1 MNLKRIHW
9 KRVLLFVVLPL
20 VLLVTLIVLCVRS
33 CEHRKEPGYGYEG
46 DSLAVTEP
54 QYFYGICIDSMFVE
68 EGQIEQGQV
77 LSTLFASKGI
87 SPKVT
92 EYIARNHKDVLDVSK
107 IRSGNRYFFLVSND
121 TLEQPLF
128 WIYEVNRRN
137 YALFSLTD
145 SLTAWRFQKE
155 LEVRPAR
162 TSGVI
167 TSSLW
172 NAVIQNG
179 GDANLAVHLS
189 DVYAWTIDFFGI
201 QEGDCFDVAYDRQ
214 YIDGQPVGMGEVI
227 YSTFVHCG
235 DTLRAIAYE
244 QDGVLGFYNEKGEN
258 LRKAF
263 LKAPLNYRR
272 ISSHFSNSRLHP
284 VFKYYRPHHGVD
296 YAAPMGTPV
305 SSIGDG
311 VVIKKAYQ
319 ANGAGYYLQIKHN
332 ATYTTSYMHLS
343 KYASGIAVGVRVKQ
357 GQVIGYVGSTGASTG
372 PHLDFRV
379 FKNGTPID
387 PLKLESPPADPIKPS
402 DMPEFKKVA
411 DYWMRVMKNPEIP
424 DFYVAEP
431 EADSLSEVSS
441 VGVSSSGSVASSI

>member
-1 MNLKRIHW
+1 MRRRRLKWR
-9 KRVLLFVVLPL
+9 RVLLLAAPVIL
-20 VLLVTLIVLCVRS
+20 LIVFITYCHRS
-33 CEHRKEPGYGYEG
+33 CSHRDEPGYDEEIM
-46 DSLAVTEP
+46 DTIVPAEP
-54 QYFYGICIDSMFVE
+54 NYLYGICVDSMYVE
-68 EGQIEQGQV
+68 EGQIEKGQF

-92 EYIARNHKDVLDVSK
+92 DHIARNHKDVFDVSK
-107 IRSGNRYFFLVSND
+107 IRSGNRYFFLMTND
-121 TLEQPLF
+121 TLETPLF
-128 WIYEVNRRN
+128 WIYEIDRRN

-145 SLTAWRFQKE
+145 SLTAWRFQKDM
-155 LEVRPAR
+155 EVNLAR

-172 NAVIQNG
+172 NAVIANG

-201 QEGDCFDVAYDRQ
+201 QEGDCFDVVYDRQ

-227 YSTFVHCG
+227 CCNFVHRG
-235 DTLRAIAYE
+235 DTIRAIAYE
-244 QDGVLGFYNEKGEN
+244 QDGILGFYNEKGEN

-272 ISSHFSNSRLHP
+272 ISSTFSNSRYHP
-284 VFKYYRPHHGVD
+284 VLKIYRPHHGVD
-296 YAAPMGTPV
+296 YAAPAGTPV

-319 ANGAGYYLQIKHN
+319 AGGAGYYLKIKHN
-332 ATYTTSYMHLS
+332 ATYTTSYMHL
-343 KYASGIAVGVRVKQ
+343 KGFAKGIAEGVRVKQ
-357 GQVIGYVGSTGASTG
+357 GQVIGYVGSTGVSTG

-387 PLKLESPPADPIKPS
+387 PLKMESPPADPIKKA
-402 DMPEFKKVA
+402 DMEQFTKVA
-411 DYWMRVMKNPEIP
+411 RYWMK
-424 DFYVAEP
+424 ALQEP
-431 EADSLSEVSS
+431 GVPGPYQEPVLLDSLSMPLSPP
-441 VGVSSSGSVASSI
+441 A

>member
-1 MNLKRIHW
+1 MRRRRLKWR
-9 KRVLLFVVLPL
+9 RVLLLAAPVIL
-20 VLLVTLIVLCVRS
+20 LIVLITYCNRS
-33 CEHRKEPGYGYEG
+33 RSHRDEPGY
-46 DSLAVTEP
+46 TEEIMDTIVP
-54 QYFYGICIDSMFVE
+54 AEPTYLYGICVDSMYVE
-68 EGQIEQGQV
+68 EGQIEKGQF

-92 EYIARNHKDVLDVSK
+92 DHIARNHKDVFDVSK
-107 IRSGNRYFFLVSND
+107 IRSGNRYYFLMTND
-121 TLEQPLF
+121 TLETPLF
-128 WIYEVNRRN
+128 WIYEIDRRN

-145 SLTAWRFQKE
+145 SLTAWRFQKD
-155 LEVRPAR
+155 LEVNLAR

-172 NAVIQNG
+172 NAVIANG

-201 QEGDCFDVAYDRQ
+201 QEGDCFDVVYDRQ

-227 YSTFVHCG
+227 CCNFVHRG
-235 DTLRAIAYE
+235 DTIRAIAYE
-244 QDGVLGFYNEKGEN
+244 QDGILGFYNEKGEN

-272 ISSHFSNSRLHP
+272 ISSTFSNSRYHP
-284 VFKYYRPHHGVD
+284 VLKIYRPHHGVD
-296 YAAPMGTPV
+296 YAAPAGTPV

-319 ANGAGYYLQIKHN
+319 AGGAGYYLKIKHN
-332 ATYTTSYMHLS
+332 ATYTTSYMHL
-343 KYASGIAVGVRVKQ
+343 KGYAKGIAEGVRVKQ
-357 GQVIGYVGSTGASTG
+357 GQVIGYVGSTGVATG

-387 PLKLESPPADPIKPS
+387 PLKMESPPADPIKKA
-402 DMPEFKKVA
+402 DMEQFTKVA
-411 DYWMRVMKNPEIP
+411 RYWMKALQEPGVPEP
-424 DFYVAEP
+424 YQEP
-431 EADSLSEVSS
+431 VLLDSLAMPLSPP
-441 VGVSSSGSVASSI
+441 A

>member
-1 MNLKRIHW
+1 MRYKTKRQI
-9 KRVLLFVVLPL
+9 RVLLIVAVPI
-20 VLLVTLIVLCVRS
+20 LLLALLITYCSRS
-33 CEHRKEPGYGYEG
+33 CSHRDEPGYSEEIM
-46 DSLAVTEP
+46 DTIVPAEP
-54 QYFYGICIDSMFVE
+54 TYLYGICVDSMYVE
-68 EGQIEQGQV
+68 EGQIEKGQF

-92 EYIARNHKDVLDVSK
+92 DHIARNHKDVFDVSK
-107 IRSGNRYFFLVSND
+107 IRSGNRYYFLMTND
-121 TLEQPLF
+121 TLETPLF
-128 WIYEVNRRN
+128 WIYEIDRRN

-145 SLTAWRFQKE
+145 SLTAWRFQKDM
-155 LEVRPAR
+155 EVNLAR

-172 NAVIQNG
+172 NAVIANG

-201 QEGDCFDVAYDRQ
+201 QEGDCFDVVYDRQ

-227 YSTFVHCG
+227 CCNFVHRG
-235 DTLRAIAYE
+235 DTIRAIAYE
-244 QDGVLGFYNEKGEN
+244 QDGILGFYNEKGEN

-272 ISSHFSNSRLHP
+272 ISSTFSNSRYHP
-284 VFKYYRPHHGVD
+284 VLKIYRPHHGVD
-296 YAAPMGTPV
+296 YAAPAGTPV

-319 ANGAGYYLQIKHN
+319 ASGAGYYLKIKHN
-332 ATYTTSYMHLS
+332 ATYTTSYMHL
-343 KYASGIAVGVRVKQ
+343 KGFAKGIAEGVRVKQ
-357 GQVIGYVGSTGASTG
+357 GQVIGYVGSTGVSTG

-387 PLKLESPPADPIKPS
+387 PLKMESPPADPIKKA
-402 DMPEFKKVA
+402 DMEQFTKVA
-411 DYWMRVMKNPEIP
+411 RYWMKALQEPGVPEP
-424 DFYVAEP
+424 YQEP
-431 EADSLSEVSS
+431 VLLDSLAMPLSPP
-441 VGVSSSGSVASSI
+441 A